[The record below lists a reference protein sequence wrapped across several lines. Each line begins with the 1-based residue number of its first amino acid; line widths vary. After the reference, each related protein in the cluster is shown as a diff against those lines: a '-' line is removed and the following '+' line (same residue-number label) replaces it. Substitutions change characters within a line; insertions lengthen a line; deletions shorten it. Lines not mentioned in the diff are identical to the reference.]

1 MYRYHTDK
9 RIDVNGRTYNSGEII
24 ISETPIEGL
33 KDIDAPIIMVSEIP
47 KEQLAKIKPR
57 IEKPRSYGIKGKIAD
72 IIIPH
77 HNRHDLLKNTLDAI
91 PLDIFNIFIV
101 AGGSFARNCNMGAK
115 LAQTDNLIFMNDDIE
130 PDIGLLIEACK
141 NKADMVG
148 FSEILPNQNNAI
160 IHGIGWELRNSG
172 QLSSNLRRDQRDVH
186 IPSGFLF
193 KMKKTAW
200 EKLGGFDEKFK
211 NGAEDVDLGLRVR
224 EMGLKI
230 DYIRTGN
237 PVIHHHMQSEGRL
250 DKVIDN
256 KKYLHELWPEDKIRK
271 VLGLNRKPKRILLS
285 NIRMEN
291 FSGTETFTYTLA
303 KELEGRGYKVD
314 VFTFYP
320 GKASENL
327 FEINPAN
334 QKDRLRMDY
343 DYIFI
348 NHNKCLEHLKTVR
361 GVRVLTCHGIFPE
374 VEQPVD
380 GADHY
385 VSISKEVNDHLKELG
400 YESTTLYNGID
411 CDRFSPTSTINK
423 KLKNVVSICKGVKA
437 NEILQEAC
445 DRIGVG
451 FKAIRSVKNNKI
463 IEVKEVED
471 YINEAD
477 LVVSL
482 GRGAYEAMACGR
494 AVMVFDKRGYMDKMI
509 GDGIVTKDNIKEII
523 KNNFSGRRYE
533 IEFDVN
539 GLVDELK
546 KYDQSMGDINRE
558 YALKNFNIKKQ
569 VDKYFNLLD
578 KKNDNNIMFVGS
590 STTEYGIAKQL
601 EKQLVKNGYN
611 IGYGGKKICYAND
624 LGSKDPADGS
634 MIILENRSTFQRALK
649 SNADHYFCKEKSC
662 LKFFPKNTTY
672 LPCAID
678 DSIFNKQSLDRDI
691 DIGFIG
697 KEMFSSRTKFIK
709 FLQDEYDN
717 KFLKK
722 EGIFFDKVAEFYNRC
737 KIVPNQCPADDT
749 NMRLFEVTACG
760 ALLITPYVPYLEE
773 LFDLEKELVIY
784 KDMYDLKEKIDYYL
798 EHDKEREKIARAGQ
812 RRTLK
817 NHTYKNRVKEII
829 KIIK

>member
-9 RIDVNGRTYNSGEII
+9 RIDINGRTYNKGEII
-24 ISETPIEGL
+24 NSDKPIERL
-33 KDIDAPIIMVSEIP
+33 KDISAPITMISEIP

-57 IEKPRSYGIKGKIAD
+57 IEKPRSYGIEGKIAD

-91 PLDIFNIFIV
+91 PLDIFNIFII
-101 AGGSFARNCNMGAK
+101 AGGSFARNCNLGAK

-130 PDIGLLIEACK
+130 PDIEQLIEACR

-148 FSEILPNQNNAI
+148 FSEILPNENNAVI
-160 IHGIGWELRNSG
+160 YGIGWEVKNSG

-193 KMKKTAW
+193 KMKKNAW
-200 EKLGGFDEKFK
+200 EKLGGFNERFI
-211 NGAEDVDLGLRVR
+211 NGAEDVELGLRVR

-230 DYIRTGN
+230 DYVRTGK

-256 KKYLHELWPEDKIRK
+256 KKYLHELWPEDRIKK
-271 VLGLNRKPKRILLS
+271 VLGLNKKPKRILLS
-285 NIRMEN
+285 NIKMEH
-291 FSGTETFTYTLA
+291 FGGTETFTYTLA
-303 KELEGRGYKVD
+303 KELEGRGFKVD

-320 GKASENL
+320 GKVSENL
-327 FEINPAN
+327 FEINPTN

-348 NHNKCLEHLKTVR
+348 NHNKCLEHLKTIR
-361 GVRVLTCHGIFPE
+361 GIKVLTCHGIFPDL
-374 VEQPVD
+374 EQPID

-385 VSISKEVNDHLKELG
+385 VSISKEVNDHLKKLG
-400 YESTTLYNGID
+400 YNSTTLYNGID
-411 CDRFSPTSTINK
+411 CDRFSSTRKINK
-423 KLKNVVSICKGVKA
+423 KLKSVVSICKGVQA
-437 NEILQEAC
+437 NEMLKEAC
-445 DRIGVG
+445 DRIGVR
-451 FKAIRSVKNNKI
+451 FKAIKSIKNNKI

-494 AVMVFDKRGYMDKMI
+494 AVMVFDKRGYMEKMI
-509 GDGIVTKDNIKEII
+509 GDGIITKNNVNEAV

-533 IEFDVN
+533 IEFDVDGIVN
-539 GLVDELK
+539 ELK
-546 KYDQSMGDINRE
+546 KYDQSMGEFNRE
-558 YALKNFNIKKQ
+558 YALEHFNISKQ
-569 VDKYFNLLD
+569 VDKYFDLLD
-578 KKNDNNIMFVGS
+578 KKNDNNVLFVGS

-678 DSIFNKQSLDRDI
+678 DSIFNKQNLDREI
-691 DIGFIG
+691 DIGFVG
-697 KEMFSSRTKFIK
+697 KEAFSSRIKFIK
-709 FLQDEYDN
+709 YLKDEYTY
-717 KFLKK
+717 KFLKQ
-722 EGIFFDKVAEFYNRC
+722 EGIFFNGMAKFYNRC
-737 KIVPNQCPADDT
+737 KIVPNQCPADDI
-749 NMRLFEVTACG
+749 NMRMFEATACG
-760 ALLITPYVPYLEE
+760 ALLITQKVPYLDE
-773 LFDLEKELVIY
+773 LFEADKEIIIY
-784 KDMYDLKEKIDYYL
+784 STMRELIDKIDYYL

-812 RRTLK
+812 RRTLRD
-817 NHTYKNRVKEII
+817 HTYKNRVKDII